1 MSPPTRQSARDVAN
15 CAGREIWRLAIA
27 ALRQLLL
34 MRHAKSAWEEPGLTD
49 HARSLDAIGRA
60 SAAAMRGAMMALGL
74 APDLVLVSS
83 ARRTMQTLHLLEP
96 WDETPLIEVIDTLYL
111 ADLDALLGVLHA
123 IPETLRS
130 VMLIGHNP
138 GIHELALHL
147 VGAAS
152 LAQANAD
159 TRRLAVGYPTGA
171 LCEFTVPGVWGNLAE
186 GGARLQRFLAPR
198 DLLGSA

>member
-1 MSPPTRQSARDVAN
+1 
-15 CAGREIWRLAIA
+15 
-27 ALRQLLL
+27 

-49 HARSLDAIGRA
+49 HARSLNASGRVGA
-60 SAAAMRGAMMALGL
+60 VAMRDAMAALGL
-74 APDLVLVSS
+74 APDMVLVSS
-83 ARRTMQTLHLLEP
+83 ARRTIQTLHLLEP

-138 GIHELALHL
+138 GMHELALHL
-147 VGAAS
+147 VGAAT
-152 LAQANAD
+152 LAQATGEA
-159 TRRLAVGYPTGA
+159 RRLAEGYPTGA
-171 LCEFTVPGVWGNLAE
+171 LCEFTVPGPWGRLAE

-198 DLLGSA
+198 DLLGGE

>member
-1 MSPPTRQSARDVAN
+1 
-15 CAGREIWRLAIA
+15 
-27 ALRQLLL
+27 

-49 HARSLDAIGRA
+49 HARSLNASGRV
-60 SAAAMRGAMMALGL
+60 SAVAMRDAMAALGL
-74 APDLVLVSS
+74 APDMVLVSS
-83 ARRTMQTLHLLEP
+83 ARRTIQTLHLLEP

-138 GIHELALHL
+138 GMHELALHL
-147 VGAAS
+147 VGAAN
-152 LAQANAD
+152 LAQATGEA
-159 TRRLAVGYPTGA
+159 RRLAEGYPTGA
-171 LCEFTVPGVWGNLAE
+171 LCEFTVPGAWGTLAE

-198 DLLGSA
+198 DLPGAD

>member
-1 MSPPTRQSARDVAN
+1 MVT
-15 CAGREIWRLAIA
+15 
-27 ALRQLLL
+27 
-34 MRHAKSAWEEPGLTD
+34 
-49 HARSLDAIGRA
+49 
-60 SAAAMRGAMMALGL
+60 LGL

-130 VMLIGHNP
+130 VMLLGHNP
-138 GIHELALHL
+138 GMHELALHL
-147 VGAAS
+147 IGTAS
-152 LAQANAD
+152 LAQASGDA
-159 TRRLAVGYPTGA
+159 RRLAEGYPTGA
-171 LCEFTVPGVWGNLAE
+171 LCEFTVPGAWANLSV

-198 DLLGSA
+198 DLPGDA